1 MPNLGGLSKELMHS
15 AAIVLVCSALAAIVS
30 EFVHQSPTLL
40 MVYMIGVV
48 YAATKLSEK
57 ATYFTCLLS
66 VLAYDVFFLT
76 PRGQLTQLDRDS
88 AITLAVIILITVVIA
103 RMSAKTKR
111 EFTEAVEREAETQL
125 IYDMSRDLANTRE
138 IDNLVS
144 IACSHIS
151 KSLARPTLIFVLDED
166 GVLRASGE
174 CKTTAD
180 QLLAAKM
187 CLERKEMCKIGID
200 DADAQGIYMPLK
212 GSLSIIGVLTVTGSD
227 RELALL
233 PGDTT
238 RLLEMLANQAALAI
252 ERSLHWQT
260 AERRKMTMETIKMR
274 NALLSSVSHDLRTP
288 LAAIMGAAS
297 VLQEDATATNV
308 NVTKELAQS
317 IFGEADR
324 LNRFLRN
331 LLDMTRLESGSVRL
345 RKEWNSVEECFGA
358 AIGRLREAL
367 APYKIVTKIPADLP
381 LIYMDALL
389 IEQVLVNLLD
399 NAAKYSIVG
408 AEIVLS
414 ADLADSVLSV
424 SVLNH
429 GLGIAEGE
437 EEKIFD
443 KFYRSGVNDTI
454 AGTGLGLT
462 ICRSIIQF
470 HGGKIW
476 AERLQ
481 ANMTRFVFTLPAA
494 EKPPAIVPEEEEI
507 LG

>member
-1 MPNLGGLSKELMHS
+1 VHPGKLSKELLHS
-15 AAIVLVCSALAAIVS
+15 AAIVLVCSTLAAMVS

-40 MVYMIGVV
+40 MVYMIGAV

-66 VLAYDVFFLT
+66 VLAYDFLFLT
-76 PRGQLTQLDRDS
+76 PRGQLSQLDRDS
-88 AITLAVIILITVVIA
+88 SITLVVVVLITVVIA
-103 RMSAKTKR
+103 RMSARTRR
-111 EFTEAVEREAETQL
+111 EFTEAVHREAETQL
-125 IYDMSRDLANTRE
+125 IYDMSRDLASTRE
-138 IDNLVS
+138 IDSLAT

-151 KSLARPTLIFVLDED
+151 KSLARPTLVFVLDDE
-166 GVLRASGE
+166 GVLQSSAGSK
-174 CKTTAD
+174 CTPD
-180 QLLAAKM
+180 QLLAARM
-187 CLERKEMCKIGID
+187 CLERKEMCKIGAD
-200 DADAQGIYMPLK
+200 DAQAQGIYLPLK
-212 GSLSIIGVLTVTGSD
+212 GSLSIIGVLAIIGSD
-227 RELALL
+227 LDAIPDDRA
-233 PGDTT
+233 

-260 AERRKMTMETIKMR
+260 AERRKMIMETIKMR

-297 VLQEDATATNV
+297 VLQAEPAASNV
-308 NVTKELAQS
+308 SVTKELAQS
-317 IFGEADR
+317 IYGEADR

-358 AIGRLREAL
+358 AIGRLRETL
-367 APYKIVTKIPADLP
+367 APYKIVTRIPADLP

-389 IEQVLVNLLD
+389 IEQVLSNLLD
-399 NAAKYSIVG
+399 NAAKYSIAG
-408 AEIVLS
+408 TEIVLT
-414 ADLADSVLSV
+414 AELADAVLTV

-429 GLGIAEGE
+429 GPGIAEGE

-443 KFYRSGVNDTI
+443 KFYRSGANDTVS
-454 AGTGLGLT
+454 GTGLGLT

-494 EKPPAIVPEEEEI
+494 EEPPVVVAEEEDT